1 MTRVEEITGYEYTPQ
16 ELPTQSK
23 LGRGLTVA
31 KMLLRNPGTLKK
43 LVVLGADEPRYV
55 RPPREYEIP
64 VYREGMKHCTS
75 NDKYLRPTRWCN
87 PRDPDIIAMAN
98 ELGAYEVSDYEF
110 ADAAYWFVK
119 TKLGGELVPMGS
131 VSATLRRGTGTCFHL
146 ISLWIALCRAAGIKA
161 RYKRFKTLLNDV
173 AMGLD
178 VTKIVSLEE
187 TEQAM
192 LPELLNVEMGHAEG
206 EACID
211 GKWVVADVGM
221 SPEMQAHSGV
231 PITKFGED
239 SIGSTWKLIPGT
251 IERIESLPFAL
262 GITTRIQSGLAPVVR
277 ERANVVFVET
287 STLGRRII
295 EEAGGTEAYDQNVR
309 RRRQLFATEE
319 IMSKMTKLT
328 KDAEHKQ
335 VVVFEE

>member
-1 MTRVEEITGYEYTPQ
+1 
-16 ELPTQSK
+16 
-23 LGRGLTVA
+23 LTVA
-31 KMLLRNPGTLKK
+31 RALRRSPALLKK
-43 LVVLGADEPRYV
+43 LVVLGPDEPRYV

-64 VYREGMKHCTS
+64 AYRAGMKHCTS
-75 NDKYLRPTRWCN
+75 NEKYLRPTRWCN
-87 PRDPDIIAMAN
+87 PRELDVIAMAN
-98 ELGAYEVSDYEF
+98 ELGAYERSDYEF

-119 TKLGGELVPMGS
+119 TKLAGEMLS
-131 VSATLRRGTGTCFHL
+131 LDSASATLKRGTGTCYHQ

-161 RYKRFKTLLNDV
+161 RYKRFKMLVNDV
-173 AMGLD
+173 AMSID
-178 VTKIVSLEE
+178 VTKIVDLEE

-192 LPELLNVEMGHAEG
+192 LPDLLNVEMGHAEG
-206 EACID
+206 EACVN
-211 GKWVVADVGM
+211 GKWAVADVWM

-251 IERIESLPFAL
+251 IERIESLPFVL

-277 ERANVVFVET
+277 ERANVVFAEM

-295 EEAGGTEAYDQNVR
+295 EEAGGTEAYDQSVR
-309 RRRQLFATEE
+309 KRRQLFATEE

-335 VVVFEE
+335 VVVFED